1 MTTKGVVK
9 KAQRETNEI
18 LAAIQDEQIKTN
30 EALEALGTLVEGQ
43 TAMLSELK
51 LIGKALNQRN
61 GASSS

>member
-30 EALEALGTLVEGQ
+30 EALGTLVEGQ

>member
-18 LAAIQDEQIKTN
+18 LTAIQDEQIKTN
-30 EALEALGTLVEGQ
+30 KALGMLVEGQ
-43 TAMLSELK
+43 SEMLSELK

>member
-18 LAAIQDEQIKTN
+18 LTAIQDEQIKTN
-30 EALEALGTLVEGQ
+30 KALGMLVEGQ
-43 TAMLSELK
+43 SEMLLELK
-51 LIGKALNQRN
+51 LIGKALTQRN